1 MRTFAGLYDCLRHS
15 PGALMDFHAMEL
27 PEPLHLAG
35 RRFDTLFVHDTAGP
49 APRPVTAEG
58 FLGAAA
64 ALAALRRA
72 HRIAEASARLV
83 IWPDGRDDGG
93 GRARHVVGGGWAVR
107 GDGQATRTGGSVVF
121 YAVRSVGDGGRL
133 YLCADL

>member
-15 PGALMDFHAMEL
+15 PGALMDFHALEL

-35 RRFDTLFVHDTAGP
+35 RRFDTLFVHDTTGP

-64 ALAALRRA
+64 ALPSLRCA

-93 GRARHVVGGGWAVR
+93 DRARHVVGGGWTVR
-107 GDGQATRTGGSVVF
+107 GEGQAVVF
-121 YAVRSVGDGGRL
+121 YAVRSADDAGRL
-133 YLCADL
+133 YLCANL